1 MMPETTPRNT
11 QQQERALAEPDAT
24 QPPQSQIHDVV
35 HAGKPPVRWSA
46 RRRRDAWFLLLI
58 LLLGIVTIF
67 VLSNGATLRSGQ
79 ANVTQAGTS
88 PTSVPTVSATSGTLV
103 PSVRTMVRAAQMRL
117 YPFPSSN
124 VGLMQPA
131 ADAQGNVWVGE
142 MYANRLARLDSRTG
156 VVTTWEPPN
165 GKYGIMTAALDTR
178 GNVWFVE
185 QGANYIG
192 RFDPQQQT
200 FRVFPLGTSNGHPLG
215 PQALQFDAAGNLW
228 FTGVSAGRIGRLD
241 PTTGM
246 IQTWVVPPP
255 APKLSALPFS
265 LAVTH
270 DGQIWFGD
278 LTGGAVG
285 HLDPA
290 TGRVTLY
297 HLANPQAQVFSMA
310 SDARGRIW
318 FTEIVPGRL
327 GMIDPSTGRITELPV
342 PAIAGNP
349 AALYGLIVAPSGDVW
364 FVNNG
369 AGALVRYSPKDA
381 SYTFFQLSL
390 PSSAPYGL
398 TLGPAGRLWFTAS
411 GSSANAIGEMNP

>member
-1 MMPETTPRNT
+1 MIPETTPRKT
-11 QQQERALAEPDAT
+11 QQQKHTLAEPNEAKT
-24 QPPQSQIHDVV
+24 PQAKTHDVV
-35 HAGKPPVRWSA
+35 HADKPIVRWSA
-46 RRRRDAWFLLLI
+46 RRQRDAWFLLVI
-58 LLLGIVTIF
+58 LLLGVVTIF
-67 VLSNGATLRSGQ
+67 ALSNGAATLKQQ
-79 ANVTQAGTS
+79 ANGAQPGTPPP
-88 PTSVPTVSATSGTLV
+88 PTASGTPA
-103 PSVRTMVRAAQMRL
+103 PSARVLVRTAQQHL

-131 ADAQGNVWVGE
+131 VDAQGNLWVGE

-165 GKYGIMTAALDTR
+165 GKNGLMTTTIDTQ

-192 RFDPQQQT
+192 RFDPARQA
-200 FRVFPLGTSNGHPLG
+200 FRIFPLGTANGHPMG
-215 PQALQFDAAGNLW
+215 PQDLQFDTSGKLW
-228 FTGVSAGRIGRLD
+228 FTALSAGRIGRLD
-241 PTTGM
+241 PTTGALQ
-246 IQTWVVPPP
+246 IWPVPPP
-255 APKLSALPFS
+255 APKISAFPFS

-270 DGQIWFGD
+270 DGQVWFGD

-297 HLANPQAQVFSMA
+297 HLVDPQAQVFSMA

-318 FTEIVPGRL
+318 FTEIVPGKL
-327 GMIDPSTGRITELPV
+327 GMIDTTTGKVTELPV
-342 PAIAGNP
+342 PTVSGHP
-349 AALYGLIVAPSGDVW
+349 AALFGLVVAHNDAVW

-369 AGALVRYSPKDA
+369 ARALVRYVPENA
-381 SYTFFQLSL
+381 TYTFFQLSL

-398 TLGPAGRLWFTAS
+398 TLDEASRLWFTAA
-411 GSSANAIGEMNP
+411 GPSANAVGEMTS

>member
-1 MMPETTPRNT
+1 MPETTPRNT
-11 QQQERALAEPDAT
+11 QQQKHALAEPDAT

-35 HAGKPPVRWSA
+35 HADKRSVRWSA
-46 RRRRDAWFLLLI
+46 RRRRDAWFLLLV
-58 LLLGIVTIF
+58 LLLGVATL
-67 VLSNGATLRSGQ
+67 VALSSGATLRSGQ
-79 ANVTQAGTS
+79 ANVTQPGTS
-88 PTSVPTVSATSGTLV
+88 PTSVPTVSATSGTQV
-103 PSVRTMVRAAQMRL
+103 PSVRTMVRTAQMRL

-124 VGLMQPA
+124 VGLMQPTV
-131 ADAQGNVWVGE
+131 DAQGNLWVGE

-156 VVTTWEPPN
+156 VVTPWEPPN
-165 GKYGIMTAALDTR
+165 GKYGIMTAAVDTR

-192 RFDPQQQT
+192 RFDPVRQT
-200 FRVFPLGTSNGHPLG
+200 FRTFPLGTSNGHPLG
-215 PQALQFDAAGNLW
+215 PQALQFDASGNLW

-241 PTTGM
+241 PTTGV

-255 APKLSALPFS
+255 APKISTLPFS

-270 DGQIWFGD
+270 DGQVWFGD

-290 TGRVTLY
+290 TDRVTLY
-297 HLANPQAQVFSMA
+297 RLADPQAQVFSMA

-318 FTEIVPGRL
+318 FTEIVPGKL
-327 GMIDPSTGRITELPV
+327 GLIDSATGRVTELPV
-342 PAIAGNP
+342 PAVAGHP
-349 AALYGLIVAPSGDVW
+349 AALYGLVVAHDGAVW

-369 AGALVRYSPKDA
+369 ADALVRYSPKDA
-381 SYTFFQLSL
+381 SYTFFQLSP

-398 TLGPAGRLWFTAS
+398 TLDSAGRLWFTAS
-411 GSSANAIGEMNP
+411 GSSANTVGEMHP